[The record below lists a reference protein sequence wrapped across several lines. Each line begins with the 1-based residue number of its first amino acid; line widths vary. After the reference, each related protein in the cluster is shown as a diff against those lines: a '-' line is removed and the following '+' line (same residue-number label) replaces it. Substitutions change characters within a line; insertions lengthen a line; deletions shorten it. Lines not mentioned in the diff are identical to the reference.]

1 MIYIEN
7 SSHDPAFNLAMEE
20 YLLTRRTDLENVFLL
35 WQDEP
40 TVVVGRNQNTLEEI
54 NRDYIESHGVHV
66 VRRLS
71 GGGAVYHDQG
81 NLNFT
86 FIVRD
91 DHRDR
96 FDFQRFTRP
105 VIRVLAEM
113 GIRAADQGRNDITI
127 DGKKFSGNAQV
138 RVKNRLLHHGT
149 LLFATSIDE
158 MAACLH
164 VGEEKFVSKG
174 VKSTNSRVTNITD
187 HLRTPMPISVFKELL
202 RNRICLEDDHKAGEY
217 VLTEPDLQAVD
228 LIKKQKYETWDW
240 NYGASPPFNVQRGHR
255 FEWGKIEVRLQIK
268 RGMVKDA
275 IIYGDFFASRDLAEL
290 TRKLSGIPYQPADF
304 ERVLSSVPLEEYI
317 PGLDLPG
324 WMTLLF

>member
-7 SSHDPAFNLAMEE
+7 LSHDPRFNLALEE
-20 YLLTRRTDLENVFLL
+20 YLLIQRTDLEDIFLL

-54 NRDYIESHGVHV
+54 NQAYIEARGVHV

-71 GGGAVYHDQG
+71 GGGAVYHDEG

-86 FIVRD
+86 FIVQD
-91 DHRDR
+91 DYRGG

-113 GIRAADQGRNDITI
+113 GIQAVDQGRNDITI

-149 LLFATSIDE
+149 LLYSTSIDH
-158 MAACLH
+158 MVACLH

-174 VKSTNSRVTNITD
+174 VKSVNSRVTNITD
-187 HLRTPMPISVFKELL
+187 HLPAPMPISSFKQLL
-202 RNRICLEDDHKAGEY
+202 RNRIWLEDSENPKEY
-217 VLTEPDLQAVD
+217 VLTEADLQAVEQ
-228 LIKKQKYETWDW
+228 LKMRKYATWAW
-240 NYGASPPFNVQRGHR
+240 NYGASPPFNVQRSKQ
-255 FEWGKIEVRLQIK
+255 FDWGKIDVRLQVN
-268 RGMVKDA
+268 RGMVKDM
-275 IIYGDFFASRDLAEL
+275 IIYGDFFASRDIMEL
-290 TRKLSGIPYQPADF
+290 KPRLLGVPYQQDAF
-304 ERVLSSVPLEEYI
+304 KSVLASIPLQNYI
-317 PGLDLPG
+317 PHLNLQG
-324 WMTLLF
+324 WMALLF